1 MKKEII
7 FIGTVILFVSGCT
20 NFESSVRPGEDYPV
34 YGGNKAG
41 NRYSSLNQ
49 INTGNVKDLK
59 PAWIYNSNETTS
71 GIDSMTNRS
80 MGIQCQPIVV
90 NGILYGTTSDLG
102 LFALDAGTGAQIWKF
117 EPLKDNR
124 KFSMINSN
132 RGVVFW
138 ENGNDKRILYSSGSV
153 LYAIHAE
160 NGKPVISFGKNGMVD
175 LHEGLSTNDDHDADN
190 LSVTANTPG
199 VVYKNILIIGSSL
212 SESGD
217 AAPGHVRGFDIPSGK
232 LKWVF
237 HTVPRRG
244 ELGYDTWPKDAF
256 KRIGAANNWGGLAVD
271 EKRGTVYFGTGS
283 PSSDFYG
290 GEREGIN
297 LFANCVVSLDAETG
311 KLKWYYQTI
320 HHDLWDR
327 DIPCPP
333 NLATIKFNGRMRD
346 VVVQATK
353 DGLIYVLDRDNGTSL
368 FPVEERPV
376 PVHGLRG
383 EHPWPVQKFPLRPV
397 PLSHQSFTEADI
409 TDISPE
415 AHDYVLKQYRQF
427 HSDNKFTP
435 PDTAGTI
442 LFGYSGGAEWGGNS
456 IDDDGIL
463 YQNANDDPWILEMI
477 DTATLNKESAQ
488 VSHGNALYIMNCSSC
503 HGQDKKGSGSEFPSL
518 VDIGKKRTPG
528 EIKIILKMGGG
539 RMPSF
544 QHLSDQD
551 RDAIA
556 GFLLNPYEG
565 GETQLVYENNEE
577 AGVGPVRNKEFGFKP
592 AFVNKSWRKLTD
604 QQGYPGVKPP
614 WGTLNAIN
622 LSTGEY
628 LWRVPLGAYPELTRK
643 GIPITGTE
651 NYGGPLVTAGG
662 LVFIAGT
669 RDEKIRA
676 FDKQTGKIVWEYQL
690 PACGFATPI
699 TYEVNGKQ
707 YIVIAAGGGRG
718 MKAGGNYVAFAL

>member
-1 MKKEII
+1 MKKENI
-7 FIGTVILFVSGCT
+7 FFVAVILFVSGCT
-20 NFESSVRPGEDYPV
+20 NFESSVRPGKDYPV

-41 NRYSSLNQ
+41 NRYSSLDQ
-49 INTGNVKDLK
+49 INTGNVEKLK
-59 PAWIYNSNETTS
+59 PAWIYNSSETGSGNE
-71 GIDSMTNRS
+71 SMTNGS

-102 LFALDAGTGAQIWKF
+102 LFALDAGTGLQIWKF
-117 EPLKDNR
+117 QPVKDNR

-138 ENGNDKRILYSSGSV
+138 ENVNDKRILYSSGSF

-160 NGKPVISFGKNGMVD
+160 NGKPVNSFGKSGMVD
-175 LHEGLSTNDDHDADN
+175 LHEGLSTNDDHDADD

-199 VVYKNILIIGSSL
+199 IVYRNTLIIGSSV

-217 AAPGHVRGFDIPSGK
+217 AAPGHVRGFDIPTGK

-237 HTVPRRG
+237 HTVPRPG
-244 ELGYDTWPKDAF
+244 ELGYDTWPKDAY
-256 KRIGAANNWGGLAVD
+256 KRIGAANNWGGLALD
-271 EKRGTVYFGTGS
+271 EKRGMVYFGTGS

-290 GEREGIN
+290 GEREGKN
-297 LFANCVVSLDAETG
+297 LFGNSVVALDAETG

-333 NLATIKFNGRMRD
+333 NLATIKFEGRMRD

-353 DGLIYVLDRDNGTSL
+353 DGLIYILDRENGTSL

-383 EHPWPVQKFPLRPV
+383 EHPWPVQKFPIKPG

-409 TDISPE
+409 TDLSPE
-415 AHDYVLKQYRQF
+415 AHDYVLKQFLKF
-427 HSDNKFTP
+427 HSENKFTP
-435 PDTAGTI
+435 PDTAGTL
-442 LFGYSGGAEWGGNS
+442 LFGYSGGAEWGGNA
-456 IDDDGIL
+456 IDNNGVL
-463 YQNANDDPWILEMI
+463 YQNANDDPWIVQMI
-477 DTATLNKESAQ
+477 DTATRNKEIAT
-488 VSHGNALYIMNCSSC
+488 VSRGNALYIMHCSSC
-503 HGQDKKGSGSEFPSL
+503 HGQDRRGTGSEFPSL
-518 VDIGKKRTPG
+518 VDIGKKRSAAV
-528 EIKIILKMGGG
+528 IKTILRTGGG

-544 QHLSDQD
+544 ERLSDQD

-556 GFLLNPYEG
+556 GFLLNPDEG
-565 GETQLVYENNEE
+565 GETETAYEKNV
-577 AGVGPVRNKEFGFKP
+577 AAGPVPVKKKEFGFKP

-628 LWRVPLGAYPELTRK
+628 LWRVPLGEYAELTRR
-643 GIPITGTE
+643 GIPVTGTE

-662 LVFIAGT
+662 LVFIAAT
-669 RDEKIRA
+669 RDDKIRA
-676 FDKQTGKIVWEYQL
+676 FDKKTGKVLWEYRL
-690 PACGFATPI
+690 PAGGFATPI
-699 TYEVNGKQ
+699 AYEVRGKQ

-718 MKAGGNYVAFAL
+718 EKTGGNYIAFAL